1 MDHSDCGWTCGCAG
15 KTVKSLENTCHTN
28 HRFCG
33 GDSLRRGAIS
43 SVCKQVQV
51 YAPLPLPYSSPKW
64 RISVLMGTIILL
76 TQSFWCV
83 VSCFKVDHRGMA
95 DCRRSA
101 EESFVMYCTTTWP
114 LIRRRDCLG
123 CSCRSAVILARLS
136 TAATFSIR
144 PSLSLPVSFFRR
156 LCARVTVLCLL
167 VHVSDVRRCLHRH
180 REAAYPQPRRLDKQ
194 QTVIT
199 YTRHRAALIWQRA
212 FCQRFGWVF
221 FSERSPKL
229 S

>member
-1 MDHSDCGWTCGCAG
+1 
-15 KTVKSLENTCHTN
+15 
-28 HRFCG
+28 
-33 GDSLRRGAIS
+33 
-43 SVCKQVQV
+43 
-51 YAPLPLPYSSPKW
+51 
-64 RISVLMGTIILL
+64 
-76 TQSFWCV
+76 
-83 VSCFKVDHRGMA
+83 MA

-123 CSCRSAVILARLS
+123 CSCRSAVILARLHRRH
-136 TAATFSIR
+136 FLHPSI
-144 PSLSLPVSFFRR
+144 SVSACLSVSFFRR

-212 FCQRFGWVF
+212 FCQRFGWLF
-221 FSERSPKL
+221 FLNEVRNCPKVDEIENGGIIVSFHSIRNVVDRYRWCGRNL
-229 S
+229 RAK